1 MSRDQLTNQTAQND
15 AAPEANAVGPD
26 THGLRPDLY
35 AEVMRMSPADANQL
49 ASMLQLYP
57 GFARAILLVA
67 ASHLGNSAVQRAIQL
82 EKSWHAQGRA
92 GSLTHDEL
100 RASGGALDAMPT
112 HDHAQGA
119 GHDPAATAGATA
131 TAMAPQE
138 PAWVAGARAYNATH
152 MHLVSQFND
161 LTAYECLD
169 DDSKALVPQA
179 VAKWQAHHGIAA
191 DGKVGPQT
199 VAAAKGPSHAQASE
213 LAAPAEAQI
222 AEPDAMAKPA
232 AAAGALRAA
241 HSTPGAKAMYDK
253 ARVFNAAHPDLV
265 REFNDL
271 TDDKCLD
278 DDTQQLD
285 PHAVARWQ
293 LHHGEPADGM
303 ITADTIAAARATKAS
318 VT

>member
-1 MSRDQLTNQTAQND
+1 MSRDQLTNQTAQHD

-67 ASHLGNSAVQRAIQL
+67 ASHMGNSAVQRAIQL

-100 RASGGALDAMPT
+100 RASGGALDATPT

-119 GHDPAATAGATA
+119 EHATAATAGATA
-131 TAMAPQE
+131 SAMAPQE

-152 MHLVSQFND
+152 AHLVSQFND

-179 VAKWQAHHGIAA
+179 VAKWQAHHGIPA

-199 VAAAKGPSHAQASE
+199 VASE
-213 LAAPAEAQI
+213 LAAPAETQI
-222 AEPDAMAKPA
+222 AEPEAAAKPA
-232 AAAGALRAA
+232 VVAGAPRAA
-241 HSTPGAKAMYDK
+241 HSTPGAKAMNDK
-253 ARVFNAAHPDLV
+253 ARAFNAAHPDLV

-278 DDTQQLD
+278 DDTLQLD